1 MPSDSSESAYIM
13 QNSLINTR
21 LSKVVDNHLS
31 IHGLSFT
38 EYMIMTQLIDAPA
51 KTMRRIELAESVG
64 ITASGVTRLLAPM
77 EKIGLVQ
84 KEANPRDARVSLVK
98 LSKAGEKLY
107 KDASKTYQECA
118 KSLLSPLSANQL
130 ASLTDL
136 TGKLL

>member
-1 MPSDSSESAYIM
+1 MSSQSSESAYIM

-38 EYMIMTQLIDAPA
+38 EYMIMSQLIDAPA
-51 KTMRRIELAESVG
+51 MTMRRIELAESVG

-77 EKIGLVQ
+77 EKIGIVQ

-98 LSKAGEKLY
+98 LSETGKKLF
-107 KDASKTYQECA
+107 KDASKTYDECA
-118 KSLLSPLSANQL
+118 RSLLNVLSANQL
-130 ASLTDL
+130 AKLSEL